1 MQRLTL
7 EEATKELEKLN
18 NDKIYWENRLEQIAS
33 LTMPKS
39 TDVANE
45 RVDGGERI
53 DKLLKYTE
61 LKEEL
66 AIDDTLKYIDD
77 KILSLNQWVEREL
90 IRLDKYGETE
100 KKVVYLRE
108 HKTVRDKYT
117 NRLRKMTWREIAK
130 EIHYSER
137 SVRYF
142 YENWAKEQ
150 QQEEKWKTQ

>member
-1 MQRLTL
+1 MERLTL
-7 EEATKELEKLN
+7 EEVTSEIEKLA
-18 NDKIYWENRLEQIAS
+18 NDKIYWENRLEQIVS

-45 RVDGGERI
+45 RVDGGQRI

-77 KILSLNQWVEREL
+77 KIQSLNQWVEREL

-100 KKVVYLRE
+100 KKIVYLRE
-108 HKTVRDKYT
+108 NKKVRDKYT

-130 EIHYSER
+130 ETNYSER

-142 YENWAKEQ
+142 YDNWVKA
-150 QQEEKWKTQ
+150 QQEEEWNKQ

>member
-18 NDKIYWENRLEQIAS
+18 NDKIYWESRLEQIAS

-77 KILSLNQWVEREL
+77 KILALNQWVEREL

-100 KKVVYLRE
+100 KKIVYLRE

-117 NRLRKMTWREIAK
+117 NRIRKMTWREIAK
-130 EIHYSER
+130 ETHYSER

-142 YENWAKEQ
+142 YENWVKSRE
-150 QQEEKWKTQ
+150 QEEKWKMQ

>member
-1 MQRLTL
+1 MERLTL

-142 YENWAKEQ
+142 YENWVKEQ

>member
-1 MQRLTL
+1 MEKLTL
-7 EEATKELEKLN
+7 EEAAKELDKLA

-33 LTMPKS
+33 LIMPKS
-39 TDVANE
+39 TDIGNE
-45 RVDGGERI
+45 RVDGGERV

-66 AIDDTLKYIDD
+66 AIEDTLKYIDG

-100 KKVVYLRE
+100 KKIVYLRD
-108 HKTVRDKYT
+108 HKKIRDKYT

-130 EIHYSER
+130 ETHYSER

-142 YENWAKEQ
+142 YENWVKGN
-150 QQEEKWKTQ
+150 QEEVWKKQ

>member
-7 EEATKELEKLN
+7 EEATKELEKLA
-18 NDKIYWENRLEQIAS
+18 NDKIYWENRLEQIVS

-39 TDVANE
+39 TDIANE

-61 LKEEL
+61 IKEEL
-66 AIDDTLKYIDD
+66 AIDDTLKYIED
-77 KILSLNQWVEREL
+77 KIQSLNQWVEREL

-100 KKVVYLRE
+100 KKIVYLRE
-108 HKTVRDKYT
+108 HKKVRDKYT
-117 NRLRKMTWREIAK
+117 NRLRTMTWREIAN
-130 EIHYSER
+130 ETHYSER

-142 YENWAKEQ
+142 YENWVKGN
-150 QQEEKWKTQ
+150 QEETWKKQ

>member
-18 NDKIYWENRLEQIAS
+18 NDKIYWESRLEQIAS

-77 KILSLNQWVEREL
+77 KILALNQWVEREL

-100 KKVVYLRE
+100 KKIVYLRE

-117 NRLRKMTWREIAK
+117 NRIRKMTWREIAK
-130 EIHYSER
+130 ETHYSER

-142 YENWAKEQ
+142 YENWVKEQ
-150 QQEEKWKTQ
+150 QEGKWKTQ

>member
-7 EEATKELEKLN
+7 EEATKELEKLA
-18 NDKIYWENRLEQIAS
+18 NDKIYWENRLEQIVS

-39 TDVANE
+39 TDIANE

-61 LKEEL
+61 IKEEL
-66 AIDDTLKYIDD
+66 AIDDTLKYIED
-77 KILSLNQWVEREL
+77 KIQSLNQWVEREL

-100 KKVVYLRE
+100 KKIVYLRE
-108 HKTVRDKYT
+108 HKKVRDKYT
-117 NRLRKMTWREIAK
+117 NRLRTMTWREIAK
-130 EIHYSER
+130 ETHYSER

-142 YENWAKEQ
+142 YENWVKGN
-150 QQEEKWKTQ
+150 QEETWKKQ

>member
-1 MQRLTL
+1 MEKLTL
-7 EEATKELEKLN
+7 EEAAKELDKLA
-18 NDKIYWENRLEQIAS
+18 NDKTYWENRLEQIVS
-33 LTMPKS
+33 LVMPKS
-39 TDVANE
+39 TDVETE
-45 RVDGGERI
+45 RVDGGERV

-66 AIDDTLKYIDD
+66 AIEDTLKYIED

-100 KKVVYLRE
+100 KKIVYLRE
-108 HKTVRDKYT
+108 NKKVRDRYT

-130 EIHYSER
+130 ETHYSER

-142 YENWAKEQ
+142 YENWVKEN
-150 QQEEKWKTQ
+150 QEEKWKKQ

>member
-1 MQRLTL
+1 MEKLTL
-7 EEATKELEKLN
+7 EEAAKELDKLN

-33 LTMPKS
+33 LIMPKS
-39 TDVANE
+39 TDIGNE
-45 RVDGGERI
+45 RVDGGERV

-66 AIDDTLKYIDD
+66 AIEDTLKYIDG

-100 KKVVYLRE
+100 KKIVYLRE
-108 HKTVRDKYT
+108 NKKVRDKYT

-130 EIHYSER
+130 ETHYSER

-142 YENWAKEQ
+142 YENWVKGN
-150 QQEEKWKTQ
+150 QEEVWKKQ

>member
-1 MQRLTL
+1 MEKLTL
-7 EEATKELEKLN
+7 EEAAKELDKLA

-33 LTMPKS
+33 LIMPKS
-39 TDVANE
+39 TDIGNE
-45 RVDGGERI
+45 RVDGGERV

-66 AIDDTLKYIDD
+66 AIEDTLKYIDG

-100 KKVVYLRE
+100 KKIVYLRE
-108 HKTVRDKYT
+108 NKKVRDKYT

-130 EIHYSER
+130 ETHYSER

-142 YENWAKEQ
+142 YENWVKDN
-150 QQEEKWKTQ
+150 QEEVWKKQ

>member
-7 EEATKELEKLN
+7 EEATKELEKLA
-18 NDKIYWENRLEQIAS
+18 NDKIYWENRLEQIVS

-39 TDVANE
+39 TDIANE

-61 LKEEL
+61 IKEEL
-66 AIDDTLKYIDD
+66 AIDDTLKYIED
-77 KILSLNQWVEREL
+77 KIQSLNQWVEREL

-100 KKVVYLRE
+100 KKIVYLRE
-108 HKTVRDKYT
+108 HKKVRDKYT

-130 EIHYSER
+130 ETHYSER

-142 YENWAKEQ
+142 YENWVKDN
-150 QQEEKWKTQ
+150 QEEVWKKQ

>member
-7 EEATKELEKLN
+7 EEATSEIEKLT

-39 TDVANE
+39 TDIANE

-53 DKLLKYTE
+53 DKLLRYTE

-66 AIDDTLKYIDD
+66 AIDDTLKYIED
-77 KILSLNQWVEREL
+77 KIQSLNQWIEREL

-100 KKVVYLRE
+100 KKIVYLRE
-108 HKTVRDKYT
+108 HKKVRDKYT
-117 NRLRKMTWREIAK
+117 NRLRTMTWKEIAK
-130 EIHYSER
+130 EAHYSER
-137 SVRYF
+137 SVRRF
-142 YENWAKEQ
+142 YENWLKGN
-150 QQEEKWKTQ
+150 QEEVWKMQ

>member
-1 MQRLTL
+1 MEKLTL
-7 EEATKELEKLN
+7 EEAAKELDKLA

-33 LTMPKS
+33 LIMPKS
-39 TDVANE
+39 TDIGNE
-45 RVDGGERI
+45 RVDGGERV

-66 AIDDTLKYIDD
+66 AIEDTLKYIDG

-100 KKVVYLRE
+100 KKIVYLRE
-108 HKTVRDKYT
+108 NKKVRDKYT

-130 EIHYSER
+130 ETHYSER

-142 YENWAKEQ
+142 YENWVKGK
-150 QQEEKWKTQ
+150 QENL

>member
-1 MQRLTL
+1 MEKLTL
-7 EEATKELEKLN
+7 EEAAKELDKLA

-33 LTMPKS
+33 LIMPKS
-39 TDVANE
+39 TDIGNE
-45 RVDGGERI
+45 RVDGGERV

-66 AIDDTLKYIDD
+66 AIEDTLKYIDG

-100 KKVVYLRE
+100 KKIVYLRD

-130 EIHYSER
+130 ETHYSER

-142 YENWAKEQ
+142 YENWVKGN
-150 QQEEKWKTQ
+150 QEETWKTQ

>member
-1 MQRLTL
+1 MERLTL